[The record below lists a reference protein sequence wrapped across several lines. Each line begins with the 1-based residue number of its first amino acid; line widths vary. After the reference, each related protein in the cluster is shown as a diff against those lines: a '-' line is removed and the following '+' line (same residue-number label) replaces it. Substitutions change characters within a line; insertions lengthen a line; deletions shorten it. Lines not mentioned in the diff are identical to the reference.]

1 MINNSLVNGVVPE
14 SLKTAMVIPIYKA
27 KEHQLLTN
35 YRPISLLPVLSKVL
49 EKVVYAKVSKFLEI
63 NAILCPSQYGFR
75 KRHSTI
81 HGVVEFI
88 QHTVKAYDNKL
99 NTISVLLDLSKAL
112 DTIYHKILLY
122 KLKYYGIRGTAL
134 KWFQSY
140 LSDRHKYVY
149 LNGSK
154 SNING
159 ITFGVPQGSVL
170 GPLLFL
176 IYMNDLPNCLFHTKA
191 IVFADATTLYAS
203 SDDVV
208 HLYANV
214 NYDLRSLTDWFKANK
229 LSLNTSKT
237 NYMLFCP
244 GKIDQNEHSI
254 KIGVDVIQRTNSCKF
269 LGIMIDDKLT
279 WSEHISYTK
288 SKLCRSLYAI
298 SRSKNFV
305 PVKHLKTLYDSLIHP
320 YVSYGIVLWGST
332 YSSYLQKIRICQKK
346 AIHHIYR
353 SAYNAHTDPLF
364 KESKILKLDQL
375 YILEAGKLVFDA
387 LHGILPAPLLHVYMP
402 NTTIHTHNTR
412 QRDNPHSHQ
421 IRTLVARNSIVHRAP
436 QIWSDIP
443 KEIRKMYT
451 RNSFKR
457 ALKQSLLSGY

>member
-1 MINNSLVNGVVPE
+1 MITKRTLPPPPPHNTTNSRC
-14 SLKTAMVIPIYKA
+14 TDAF
-27 KEHQLLTN
+27 Q
-35 YRPISLLPVLSKVL
+35 PISRRSCTTRAPCSGLARP
-49 EKVVYAKVSKFLEI
+49 ETAFHI
-63 NAILCPSQYGFR
+63 GPTGF
-75 KRHSTI
+75 
-81 HGVVEFI
+81 
-88 QHTVKAYDNKL
+88 
-99 NTISVLLDLSKAL
+99 
-112 DTIYHKILLY
+112 
-122 KLKYYGIRGTAL
+122 
-134 KWFQSY
+134 
-140 LSDRHKYVY
+140 
-149 LNGSK
+149 
-154 SNING
+154 
-159 ITFGVPQGSVL
+159 
-170 GPLLFL
+170 
-176 IYMNDLPNCLFHTKA
+176 
-191 IVFADATTLYAS
+191 
-203 SDDVV
+203 
-208 HLYANV
+208 
-214 NYDLRSLTDWFKANK
+214 
-229 LSLNTSKT
+229 T

-298 SRSKNFV
+298 SRSKNVV
-305 PVKHLKTLYDSLIHP
+305 PLKHLKTLYDSLIHP
-320 YVSYGIVLWGST
+320 YISYGIVLWGST
-332 YSSYLQKIRICQKK
+332 YSSYLQKIRICQNK
-346 AIHHIYR
+346 AIRHIYR

-443 KEIRKMYT
+443 KEIRKMNT

-457 ALKQSLLSGY
+457 ALTQSLLSGY

>member
-1 MINNSLVNGVVPE
+1 MNIRLRLV
-14 SLKTAMVIPIYKA
+14 L
-27 KEHQLLTN
+27 
-35 YRPISLLPVLSKVL
+35 
-49 EKVVYAKVSKFLEI
+49 
-63 NAILCPSQYGFR
+63 
-75 KRHSTI
+75 
-81 HGVVEFI
+81 
-88 QHTVKAYDNKL
+88 
-99 NTISVLLDLSKAL
+99 
-112 DTIYHKILLY
+112 
-122 KLKYYGIRGTAL
+122 
-134 KWFQSY
+134 
-140 LSDRHKYVY
+140 
-149 LNGSK
+149 
-154 SNING
+154 
-159 ITFGVPQGSVL
+159 
-170 GPLLFL
+170 
-176 IYMNDLPNCLFHTKA
+176 
-191 IVFADATTLYAS
+191 
-203 SDDVV
+203 
-208 HLYANV
+208 
-214 NYDLRSLTDWFKANK
+214 
-229 LSLNTSKT
+229 
-237 NYMLFCP
+237 MLFK
-244 GKIDQNEHSI
+244 GQ
-254 KIGVDVIQRTNSCKF
+254 F

-305 PVKHLKTLYDSLIHP
+305 PLKHLKTLYDSPIHP
-320 YVSYGIVLWGST
+320 YISYGIVLWGST

-346 AIHHIYR
+346 AIRHIYR

-412 QRDNPHSHQ
+412 KRDNPHSHQ

-443 KEIRKMYT
+443 KEIRKMNT